1 MRKSILLV
9 DKEVNAEKMGYS
21 IPWNSEAA
29 GFNMH
34 FPETAINITADAETN
49 WINKLGN
56 PEEITAIFIECP
68 LKKIEYHI
76 LDNMSHIEQIYI
88 SNAEELDNI
97 EFLRDK
103 ARLKDLY
110 VSDSKISNL
119 NPLVELM
126 KYQSDLVEKYQEE
139 FLHINYKM

>member
-1 MRKSILLV
+1 MVSSDTFDTHI
-9 DKEVNAEKMGYS
+9 
-21 IPWNSEAA
+21 
-29 GFNMH
+29 
-34 FPETAINITADAETN
+34 
-49 WINKLGN
+49 
-56 PEEITAIFIECP
+56 
-68 LKKIEYHI
+68 IEYHI

-126 KYQSDLVEKYQEE
+126 KYQSDLVEKYPEE

>member
-1 MRKSILLV
+1 
-9 DKEVNAEKMGYS
+9 
-21 IPWNSEAA
+21 
-29 GFNMH
+29 
-34 FPETAINITADAETN
+34 
-49 WINKLGN
+49 
-56 PEEITAIFIECP
+56 
-68 LKKIEYHI
+68 
-76 LDNMSHIEQIYI
+76 MSHIEQIYI

-126 KYQSDLVEKYQEE
+126 KYQSDLVEKYPEE